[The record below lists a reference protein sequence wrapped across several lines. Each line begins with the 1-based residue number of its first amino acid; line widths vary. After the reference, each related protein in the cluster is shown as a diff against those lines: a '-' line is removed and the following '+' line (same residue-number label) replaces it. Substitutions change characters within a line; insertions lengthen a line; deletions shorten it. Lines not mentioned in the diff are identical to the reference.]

1 MNVTLDR
8 IGLALE
14 EAARQLALLR
24 AAQHCRHW
32 ADDMGL
38 IAHVAPSS
46 TILIA
51 AGRNHSHD
59 DGYGQ
64 RYQFTYHI
72 PYMGKLHEI
81 DIGLIID

>member
-1 MNVTLDR
+1 MSVITLDP

-14 EAARQLALLR
+14 DAARQLALLR
-24 AAQHCRHW
+24 AAQHCPHW

-38 IAHVAPSS
+38 IAHVAPTS

-51 AGRNHSHD
+51 AGRDHSN

-64 RYQFTYHI
+64 RYEFTYHI
-72 PYMGKLHEI
+72 PYMGRLHEI